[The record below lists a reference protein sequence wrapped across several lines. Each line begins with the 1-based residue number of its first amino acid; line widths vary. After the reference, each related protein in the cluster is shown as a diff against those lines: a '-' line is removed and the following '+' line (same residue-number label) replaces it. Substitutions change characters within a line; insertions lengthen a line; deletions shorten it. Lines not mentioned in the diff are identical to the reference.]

1 MKKIAEETI
10 MAGTA
15 VNFKD
20 CPVFIHDEEGN
31 YIAKAII
38 SAYFKPEMRI
48 VISGGHE
55 DPENFDDIKIG
66 TRVNI
71 LIIHPD
77 STYEFGG
84 VTRTNNGSSCEIT
97 LFRERERTGRA
108 SSRHSLDT
116 PAFINRMIVDS
127 AQEQFSEPVTVII
140 ENISATGVLVRS
152 PLMRFKKGTALEF
165 EVNINGKD
173 VLLDARVVREQ
184 TNDDGSDSYGCQFI
198 FRK

>member
-1 MKKIAEETI
+1 
-10 MAGTA
+10 MAGSA
-15 VNFKD
+15 ANFKNY
-20 CPVFIHDEEGN
+20 PVFIHDEDGN

-48 VISGGHE
+48 VISRGPE

-66 TRVNI
+66 ARVNI

-77 STYEFGG
+77 STYEFSG
-84 VTRTNNGSSCEIT
+84 VTRSNNGTSCEIT

-108 SSRHSLDT
+108 SPRHTLNI
-116 PAFINRMIVDS
+116 PAFVGRMIVDS
-127 AQEQFSEPVTVII
+127 SQEQFSEPVTVII